1 MNCVKAFIG
10 IAFLLT
16 ANSALADVKRTLD
29 EENLPGYLNSFS
41 KGLPHNEW
49 GVVDKKAYESLLSAL
64 HKGNI
69 AAFENVPTGVKDGF
83 GLRNPL
89 AAYAK
94 MMEGGS
100 PETFKMPPAPEFS
113 SAWQAAEATEVM
125 WKALLR
131 DEPFAQYNNNAM
143 AKEAAADLQK
153 LSEFRGPKIVTPQ
166 TKGEINTQTLF
177 RGIGSGETVGPYISQ
192 FLLKPIPYGA
202 TTITQRYKVPKPG
215 NDHLTNYSEW
225 LQIQNGGKPSGV
237 TNTTY
242 EADNLY
248 LYSGRALGEY
258 VLHDF
263 VNMAYLNAAL
273 ITGSFGDDAFAASNP
288 YNKTKSQARA
298 PLFGINHAIDL
309 LSRVSMPSQ
318 QVAWYQKWLVHRR
331 ARPEV
336 FFGRIHNHLTENDIT
351 YPIHEEML
359 NSKALEEAFKLNGTY
374 LLPQASPKGAPLHPT
389 YPAAHAVMAGA
400 AVTMLKAFF
409 NGDFVIPDP
418 VMASADG
425 KQLLPYT
432 GEPLTIESELNKL
445 ASNIS
450 LGRNFAGV
458 HYRTD
463 GDLGLIL
470 GEEYAISLLKELV
483 QNYREDFDGFT
494 FKRFNGAVVEI
505 HRPANLLK

>member
-1 MNCVKAFIG
+1 MNCIKVFVG
-10 IAFLLT
+10 VAFLLT
-16 ANSALADVKRTLD
+16 ANTALADVKRTPD
-29 EENLPGYLNSFS
+29 ETKLPNYLNSFS

-49 GVVDKKAYESLLSAL
+49 GVVDEKAYEILLTAL
-64 HKGNI
+64 KEGNST
-69 AAFENVPTGVKDGF
+69 AFENVPMGVKNGF

-89 AAYAK
+89 AAYASVH
-94 MMEGGS
+94 EGGD
-100 PETFKMPPAPEFS
+100 PDTFTIPSAPEFD
-113 SAWQAAEATEVM
+113 SAWQAAEAVEVM

-131 DEPFAQYNNNAM
+131 DVPFADYASNSLVKDAT
-143 AKEAAADLQK
+143 KDLQQ
-153 LSEFRGPKIVTPQ
+153 LSEFRGPTSNNSH
-166 TKGEINTQTLF
+166 TKGKISSQTLF
-177 RGIGSGETVGPYISQ
+177 RGVGPGETVGPYISQ

-202 TTITQRYKVPKPG
+202 TTIPQRYKVPKLG
-215 NDHLTNYSEW
+215 NDHLTNYNEW
-225 LQIQNGGKPSGV
+225 LRIQNGGKPSGI
-237 TNTTY
+237 TTALY
-242 EADNLY
+242 EAESLY

-273 ITGSFGDDAFAASNP
+273 IIGSFSDEAFAKSDP
-288 YNKTKSQARA
+288 YSKTKSQARA

-336 FFGRIHNHLTENDIT
+336 YFGRVHNHLADNGIA

-359 NSKALEEAFKLNGTY
+359 NSKALDKALKENGTY

-418 VMASADG
+418 VMTSADG
-425 KQLLPYT
+425 KRLLPYK
-432 GEPLTIESELNKL
+432 GESLTIEGELNKL

-458 HYRTD
+458 HYRSD
-463 GDLGLIL
+463 GDYGLVL
-470 GEEYAISLLKELV
+470 GEEYAISALREIAHH
-483 QNYREDFDGFT
+483 YREEFGGFT
-494 FKRFNGAVVEI
+494 FRRFNGTTVEI
-505 HRPANLLK
+505 SQ